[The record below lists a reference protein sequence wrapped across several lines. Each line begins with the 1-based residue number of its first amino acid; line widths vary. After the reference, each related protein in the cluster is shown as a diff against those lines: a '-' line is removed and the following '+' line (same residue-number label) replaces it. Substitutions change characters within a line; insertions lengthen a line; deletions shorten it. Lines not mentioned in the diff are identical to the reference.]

1 MCIYVIKKYFKKFQN
16 YLFSSIMS
24 IYYEIPRQKID
35 KYIKY
40 QEKTKYISL
49 IIFNNDI
56 DKIIISYIIGD
67 YKTLKINNNKY
78 PILKDYFYSS
88 FINKKFFLKKNIINL
103 KFDEDPNSYVIDFI
117 LVIMLLYPGPLI
129 LTLYNVTN
137 DNVITTIT
145 NDTIHPN
152 RTSYK
157 ILKYNDDFID
167 QRLFNFTLN
176 DFHHFIRIMNIFKR
190 EDFNVL
196 YEYILENSEN
206 FSNNTLLKNIKIY

>member
-1 MCIYVIKKYFKKFQN
+1 MCIYIIKKYFNKFQN

-24 IYYEIPRQKID
+24 IYYEIPRNKIN
-35 KYIKY
+35 KYIQY
-40 QEKTKYISL
+40 QQKTEYIGL
-49 IIFNNDI
+49 EILNNDI
-56 DKIIISYIIGD
+56 DKIIISYIVGD
-67 YKTLKINNNKY
+67 YKILKINENKY
-78 PILKDYFYSS
+78 PILKDYFYSN
-88 FINKKFFLKKNIINL
+88 FIDKKFLLKKNIINL
-103 KFDEDPNSYVIDFI
+103 NFYEDPNSYVIDFI

-152 RTSYK
+152 RTSHK
-157 ILKYNDDFID
+157 ILKYNNDFID
-167 QRLFNFTLN
+167 KRLFNFTLN
-176 DFHHFIRIMNIFKR
+176 DFHHFIRIINIFKR

-206 FSNNTLLKNIKIY
+206 CSNDTLLKNIKIY